1 MTDAPGNEGAPN
13 PDADP
18 TTAADVPSEDV
29 KLDVE
34 EPDGTGDSIDPADHT
49 DKEWPGAEEGDERDS
64 DQLTDDGDAGD
75 GDEIDDP
82 QPEEGRK

>member
-1 MTDAPGNEGAPN
+1 MTDEQDTGAPN

-29 KLDVE
+29 QLPDVE
-34 EPDGTGDSIDPADHT
+34 QAEQLPGVEEADGTGESIDPADHA
-49 DKEWPGAEEGDERDS
+49 DKPWPGAEEGDERDS
-64 DQLTDDGDAGD
+64 D
-75 GDEIDDP
+75 EIDDP